1 MLMGTRSRQQ
11 EAIFSLSSQKSNKG
25 EQLTPIKAIGNIT
38 LGAGGLRSMADYL
51 EQKQHCH

>member
-1 MLMGTRSRQQ
+1 MLIGSESRQQ
-11 EAIFSLSSQKSNKG
+11 EAIFSLSSYVGNKG

-38 LGAGGLRSMADYL
+38 LGSGGLRSMADYL